1 MEKSTDPVI
10 SARDNIPTPMNN
22 NTSLRKKSSNAKS
35 LHMSVKFAVIRQINR
50 LTASVMRKFETA
62 RISSGSSIASKETPL
77 TTPTK
82 VFNLNINNYVMIFV
96 SYNC

>member
-1 MEKSTDPVI
+1 MDKSTDPII
-10 SARDNIPTPMNN
+10 SARDNIATPMNN

-62 RISSGSSIASKETPL
+62 KISSGSSIASKETPL

-82 VFNLNINNYVMIFV
+82 VFNLNINNYVMTFV

>member
-1 MEKSTDPVI
+1 
-10 SARDNIPTPMNN
+10 
-22 NTSLRKKSSNAKS
+22 
-35 LHMSVKFAVIRQINR
+35 
-50 LTASVMRKFETA
+50 MRKFETA

-82 VFNLNINNYVMIFV
+82 VFNLNFNKLCYDLV